1 MGRAAG
7 TAANRASGAAA
18 AIGGTAAVGGFAA
31 VPAARGT
38 ATRWGRVARGCLV
51 VLHVAHLAGTGGN
64 THAAGALGNDEAPH
78 NGGASLR
85 VSAATYSPTQ
95 LPGQYHRRWRA

>member
-1 MGRAAG
+1 
-7 TAANRASGAAA
+7 
-18 AIGGTAAVGGFAA
+18 
-31 VPAARGT
+31 
-38 ATRWGRVARGCLV
+38 LV

-64 THAAGALGNDEAPH
+64 THAGTTNDPEDDEAPH

-95 LPGQYHRRWRA
+95 LPGQYHRRRRA